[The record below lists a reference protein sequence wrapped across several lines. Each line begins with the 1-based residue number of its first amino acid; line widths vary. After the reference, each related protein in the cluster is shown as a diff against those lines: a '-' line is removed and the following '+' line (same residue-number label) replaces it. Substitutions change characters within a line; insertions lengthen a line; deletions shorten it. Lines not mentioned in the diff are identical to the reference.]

1 MNYRLQLGGRCRGAS
16 CYTGIVMY
24 RARSKRAQRWRL
36 ILTYTLAPLFII
48 TVVGLLIFYM
58 LGYRFSL
65 ADHTVSQGGL
75 LQFASRPSGAKVT
88 IDTYDLPSLTA
99 TRYDTPAGRH
109 TITMRRDGYIPWQKT
124 VTVEPGKVLWLNYA
138 RLVPEKITQESLA
151 SYKGLASSL
160 ASMNGQLIVALPDAS
175 TPSLELVSLGQTVR
189 RSTVAMPTNLFR
201 SDAANS
207 RFSLA
212 ALSKSGRYILVKH
225 TFTKGEEWLLIDGRS
240 PEKSRNITTIVGHQ
254 TDAPFFATSSEQK
267 LYVLVDREL
276 RLVDTEAQTMSAPI
290 ISNIAEVSQSAQGV
304 IAYTTITSGT
314 PSQRVAGYYIPGA
327 STPHIVRTFYDDG
340 KATLRLRIGAFSNDT
355 YLALQYGSTIEIN
368 QARSLVANTSDE
380 LQLVAVATLAVP
392 NGADSLEFSPTG
404 RFILT
409 QRAATYLTYDLE
421 LNALATTSLK
431 GEATGTYPL
440 GWLDSYIVWSDR
452 DSMLRL
458 YEFDG
463 ANANAIGAVV
473 PGQAV
478 VLSSDDKYI
487 YAFQQASGSTT
498 TELVRFRM
506 LID

>member
-1 MNYRLQLGGRCRGAS
+1 
-16 CYTGIVMY
+16 MY

-36 ILTYTLAPLFII
+36 ILAYTLAPLFILA
-48 TVVGLLIFYM
+48 VVGLLVFYM

-75 LQFASRPSGAKVT
+75 LQFASQPTNAKVT
-88 IDTYDLPSLTA
+88 IDTYDLPSLTT
-99 TRYDTPAGRH
+99 TRYDSSAGRH

-138 RLVPEKITQESLA
+138 RLVPEKIEQESLA
-151 SYKGLASSL
+151 KYDSPLSSL
-160 ASMNGQLIVALPDAS
+160 ASTSGQLIVTLPHADKA
-175 TPSLELVSLGQTVR
+175 SLEVIMLGQTVR
-189 RSTVAMPTNLFR
+189 RTPLAIPTSLLR
-201 SDAANS
+201 SDAAGS

-225 TFTKGEEWLLIDGRS
+225 TFTKGAEWLLVDGRS

-254 TDAPFFATSSEQK
+254 TDAPFFAASSEQK

-290 ISNIAEVSQSAQGV
+290 VSNVAEVSQSAQGV
-304 IAYTTITSGT
+304 IAYTTIASGT
-314 PSQRVAGYYIPGA
+314 PSQRAAGYYVPGA

-368 QARSLVANTSDE
+368 QARSLVANSSDE

-392 NGADSLEFSPTG
+392 NGADSLAFSPTG

-478 VLSSDDKYI
+478 VLSSDNKYI
-487 YAFQQASGSTT
+487 YAFRQATDGAA
-498 TELVRFRM
+498 TELIRFRM
-506 LID
+506 QLE